1 MYSIFKGV
9 RYPPHGG
16 NLVEPIAAWRER
28 ECGLGHIEKSLQT
41 PVAYA
46 QMADGDLLCLVAE
59 EDRSAFAELFRRFA
73 GRIKAFLLRWG
84 MPGDQAE
91 EVAQEVMVAIWRRA
105 DSFDPAKA
113 AASTWIFAI
122 ARNRRIDLI
131 RKTARREPDPEDPL
145 FERDPDPD
153 GMVLLS
159 LQERQRIIREAI
171 QELPQDQQ
179 DVLRI
184 AFFEGLSHGEC
195 AEALDVPLGTVKSRI
210 RLAFRKLREALGEDF
225 VEELLND

>member
-1 MYSIFKGV
+1 M
-9 RYPPHGG
+9 
-16 NLVEPIAAWRER
+16 
-28 ECGLGHIEKSLQT
+28 GHIEKSLQT

-46 QMADGDLLCLVAE
+46 QMTDGDLLGLVAE
-59 EDRSAFAELFRRFA
+59 EDRLAFAELFKRYA
-73 GRIKAFLLRWG
+73 GRVKAFLLRWG

-91 EVAQEVMVAIWRRA
+91 EVAQEVMVSIWRRA
-105 DSFDPAKA
+105 DSFDAKKA

-153 GMVLLS
+153 GMVIFS
-159 LQERQRIIREAI
+159 QQERQRTIRAAI
-171 QELPQDQQ
+171 AELPGDQQ
-179 DVLRI
+179 EVLRI

-195 AEALDVPLGTVKSRI
+195 ATALEVPLGTVKSRI

-225 VEELLND
+225 AEELLND

>member
-1 MYSIFKGV
+1 
-9 RYPPHGG
+9 
-16 NLVEPIAAWRER
+16 
-28 ECGLGHIEKSLQT
+28 
-41 PVAYA
+41 
-46 QMADGDLLCLVAE
+46 
-59 EDRSAFAELFRRFA
+59 
-73 GRIKAFLLRWG
+73 
-84 MPGDQAE
+84 
-91 EVAQEVMVAIWRRA
+91 
-105 DSFDPAKA
+105 

>member
-1 MYSIFKGV
+1 M
-9 RYPPHGG
+9 
-16 NLVEPIAAWRER
+16 EPIAAWRER

-225 VEELLND
+225 VEEQLND

>member
-1 MYSIFKGV
+1 
-9 RYPPHGG
+9 
-16 NLVEPIAAWRER
+16 VEPIAAWRER